1 MVTSQC
7 FFCFLIKWS
16 WLHENRCCFC
26 WLFPLFY
33 AGLIEQRKCAGSEE
47 IVKERITKLQQQW
60 EYLVQKSSEKSQHL
74 KESNQQQQF
83 NNNVKELDFWLGEV
97 RKIKFPD
104 LWSCVG
110 RWDHSEIT
118 WRFMQGTMKSSMSY
132 SRHQLSGEANFV
144 CSKLGLFITGQNS
157 TGTLR
162 TPVRTSRPDRSFQK
176 WSRPS

>member
-1 MVTSQC
+1 MFFLFPDKVKLVTRKQ
-7 FFCFLIKWS
+7 L
-16 WLHENRCCFC
+16 LFC

-118 WRFMQGTMKSSMSY
+118 WRVMQGTMKSSMSY
-132 SRHQLSGEANFV
+132 SRHQLSGEASFV
-144 CSKLGLFITGQNS
+144 CSKLALFITGQNS

-162 TPVRTSRPDRSFQK
+162 APVRTSLPDWSFQK
-176 WSRPS
+176 WNRPS